1 MPSPE
6 ELRSL
11 ISAYVV
17 AVNAR
22 DPAAVAALFSED
34 AVQADPAS
42 APPNVGR
49 AAIASFFETG
59 IAASDRWTF
68 SAKAVHTCAAT
79 VAIDFEI
86 ALSTAGSTTTIAGI
100 EVFEAGDDLL
110 FTSVHAYWDG
120 SDVSVS

>member
-120 SDVSVS
+120 SDVSVA